1 MLFVG
6 VKTDMNIYFST
17 NAMELGEL
25 YKFHDYIDEFE
36 GKVGVELFPRFHQK
50 GFLEEF
56 MAEKKN
62 LKKIPFSCHGPY
74 YESEYAAPAD
84 SEEYQHS
91 IELLK
96 QTLQEVRDCKPVY
109 MVFHHNNGIVTPET
123 KKQKLLWARAGY
135 EDVKAICDK
144 ENIPLVVE
152 NVSLTCHQS
161 MLFEEQEF
169 IDECKRIQCPVLIDI
184 GHANIS
190 GWNLRRMMEELRD
203 QIVSYHV
210 HNNAGKKDDHNR
222 IFCGTLDFESFIE
235 DYKRLTPDADI
246 VLEYCPEAVKD
257 IEETKKD
264 IQYLISNC
272 L

>member
-1 MLFVG
+1 MRKLQQHQHHQI
-6 VKTDMNIYFST
+6 M
-17 NAMELGEL
+17 
-25 YKFHDYIDEFE
+25 
-36 GKVGVELFPRFHQK
+36 GKKQLSNSGIVT
-50 GFLEEF
+50 
-56 MAEKKN
+56 
-62 LKKIPFSCHGPY
+62 LKHR
-74 YESEYAAPAD
+74 
-84 SEEYQHS
+84 
-91 IELLK
+91 
-96 QTLQEVRDCKPVY
+96 EVRDCKLVY
-109 MVFHHNNGIVTPET
+109 VVFHYNNGIVTPET

-210 HNNAGKKDDHNR
+210 HNNAG
-222 IFCGTLDFESFIE
+222 IML
-235 DYKRLTPDADI
+235 L
-246 VLEYCPEAVKD
+246 
-257 IEETKKD
+257 
-264 IQYLISNC
+264 
-272 L
+272 